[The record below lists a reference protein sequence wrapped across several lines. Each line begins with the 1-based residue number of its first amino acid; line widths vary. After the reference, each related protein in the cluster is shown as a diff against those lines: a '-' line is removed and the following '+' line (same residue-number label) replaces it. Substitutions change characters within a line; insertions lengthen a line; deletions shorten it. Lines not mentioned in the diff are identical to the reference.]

1 MRLDRSG
8 FCVSLA
14 IDNTHF
20 ERSAQGLDQNVGD
33 LGFHRDLWAWPRHLA
48 QRGKDRLRIGFGPQ
62 RITWR
67 ERSEETTSE
76 LQSLMRIS
84 YAVFCLNTIII
95 HSILVT

>member
-1 MRLDRSG
+1 MAEVLASCILACHEIATQSYQQPMRLDRSG

-67 ERSEETTSE
+67 EARY
-76 LQSLMRIS
+76 Q
-84 YAVFCLNTIII
+84 AV
-95 HSILVT
+95 S